1 MKHNVEQSLHGLL
14 VEVDKLNHLDGNPR
28 KGSVEAIIAS
38 YSEFGQVKPIVA
50 KPNGDGTLT
59 VIAGN
64 HQLAAARKLGWT
76 HIAAVQYDVENEKAI
91 AFALA
96 DNRTSELGHTDQ
108 SLVAELIDTVVDQFP
123 DLLDSLGWDDWEIA
137 AMEEA
142 SLRTSVVSP
151 LDDEDGSDKGIG
163 TPFVAPVIKQIPPS
177 ELGATVLSSLV
188 QEDEDGERRITASK
202 DMDHNEIA
210 VKGSTVASPES
221 APRAVVQYTIV
232 FDEPEQQRRWYEFIK
247 WLRSEPAYDG
257 DTTASKL
264 MSFIDSHS
272 EI

>member
-1 MKHNVEQSLHGLL
+1 MKYTIEQSLHGLL
-14 VEVDKLNHLDGNPR
+14 IEVEKLHHLDGNPR
-28 KGSVEAIIAS
+28 RGNLDAIIAS
-38 YSEFGQVKPIVA
+38 YSEFGQVRPIVV
-50 KPNGDGTLT
+50 KPNGDGTYI

-76 HIAAVQYDVENEKAI
+76 HIAAVQFDVEDSKAI

-108 SLVAELIDTVVDQFP
+108 ALVAELIDSVVDEFP

-142 SLRTSVVSP
+142 SLRSASTVS
-151 LDDEDGSDKGIG
+151 DDLSDEDKGIG
-163 TPFVAPVIKQIPPS
+163 TSFMAPVVKQMPQS
-177 ELGATVLSSLV
+177 DLGATVLSSLV
-188 QEDEDGERRITASK
+188 KEDEDGEKRITAPSNV
-202 DMDHNEIA
+202 DHNEVAI
-210 VKGSTVASPES
+210 KGSTVASPET

-232 FDEPEQQRRWYEFIK
+232 FDAPEQQKRWYDFIK